1 MNKHIILVSMVSL
14 HLFWNVTGY
23 WNYLSVCP
31 CLMGK
36 KRAFLMP
43 VPFTKKNNFEKD
55 LVKLQFMAMLLI
67 LPESFKSVKRY
78 NNR

>member
-1 MNKHIILVSMVSL
+1 MNKHIILVSMVRL
-14 HLFWNVTGY
+14 HLFWNATGY
-23 WNYLSVCP
+23 WKYLSVCS

-36 KRAFLMP
+36 KRAFPNASALHE
-43 VPFTKKNNFEKD
+43 KNYFEKH
-55 LVKLQFMAMLLI
+55 LAKLQFMAMPLT